1 MFKFL
6 LKKGTGYPFPICN
19 VLVPGRGRVADRAVY
34 PLFQYTFLLCAFSIP
49 AFLTAQDIAGA
60 GYTVPAG
67 VSVAPGQ
74 ILTFFVDGVGTTGI
88 TATLQQGVA
97 TSAPVINVQPV
108 FTCNP
113 ILPQTTCGSLV
124 AVTVQIPYE
133 LTPSQPCTTVCP
145 VVAVLTELMVTGNG
159 NTAAIQLNPFTD
171 QVHVLT
177 ACDIVMNPS
186 GSVALNNNFGLPC
199 SPIVTHASG
208 AAVSAT
214 SPASPGEELI
224 AWTTG
229 LGATNPAAVT
239 GQPAKVPLPTAQ
251 TLGINFN
258 YTVNA
263 LATKPRPATVSG
275 PTLAPAYSGLAPG
288 FPGLYQ
294 INFVVPA
301 GPPNGIAQCSLPGT
315 YGPGSNPVISNLTV
329 SFGASASFDGAGI
342 CVATQIPVD

>member
-1 MFKFL
+1 MLTFL

-19 VLVPGRGRVADRAVY
+19 MLISGRGRVVDRAVC
-34 PLFQYTFLLCAFSIP
+34 PLFQLKLLFCAFTIP
-49 AFLTAQDIAGA
+49 AFLAAQSITGA
-60 GYTVPAG
+60 GYTVPAP

-74 ILTFFVDGVGTTGI
+74 ILTFFADGIGTTGI
-88 TATLQQGVA
+88 KATLQQG
-97 TSAPVINVQPV
+97 SAVPVPVINAQSV
-108 FTCNP
+108 FTCSP
-113 ILPQTTCGSLV
+113 VLPQTTCGSLV

-133 LTPSQPCTTVCP
+133 LTPQCVACASPIVINTT
-145 VVAVLTELMVTGNG
+145 LSLSGNG
-159 NTAAIQLNPFTD
+159 QTLAIQLNAFTD

-186 GSVALNNNFGLPC
+186 GSLSLNNNFGLPC
-199 SPIVTHASG
+199 SPIVTHANG
-208 AAVSAT
+208 TAVSAT
-214 SPASPGEELI
+214 NPANAGEELT

-239 GQPAKVPLPTAQ
+239 GQSSKVPLPTAQ
-251 TLGINFN
+251 TFGIDYN

-263 LATKPRPATVSG
+263 LATKPRPGFIPA

-294 INFVVPA
+294 INFVVPP
-301 GPPNGIAQCSLPGT
+301 GPLNGIAQCSPPGT

-329 SFGASASFDGAGI
+329 SFGGSFSFDGAGI
-342 CVATQIPVD
+342 CVVTQIPVD

>member
-1 MFKFL
+1 MLKRL
-6 LKKGTGYPFPICN
+6 LKKGTGYPFPLCN
-19 VLVPGRGRVADRAVY
+19 MFILGRSRAADRAVF
-34 PLFQYTFLLCAFSIP
+34 PLFPKFLLCAFGIP
-49 AFLTAQDIAGA
+49 AFLAAQNITGA
-60 GYTVPAG
+60 GTTFPAPL
-67 VSVAPGQ
+67 SVAPGQ
-74 ILTFFVDGVGTTGI
+74 ILTIFADGIGTTGI
-88 TATLQQGVA
+88 KATLQQG
-97 TSAPVINVQPV
+97 SAVSVPVINAQSL

-113 ILPQTTCGSLV
+113 VLPQTTCGSLV

-133 LTPSQPCTTVCP
+133 LVPPCVACASP
-145 VVAVLTELMVTGNG
+145 VVAINTALSLTGNG
-159 NTAAIQLNPFTD
+159 TTAVVQLNPFPD

-186 GSVALNNNFGLPC
+186 GGFSLNNNFGLPC
-199 SPIVTHASG
+199 SPIVTHANG

-214 SPASPGEELI
+214 NPASPGEELI

-239 GQPAKVPLPTAQ
+239 GQAAKAPLPTAQ
-251 TLGINFN
+251 TLGINYN

-263 LATKPRPATVSG
+263 LATKPRPAFVSG

-329 SFGASASFDGAGI
+329 SFGASASFDSAGI
-342 CVATQIPVD
+342 CVVTQIPVD